1 MCKGN
6 CFTQVMDMAEKESS
20 LRDINE
26 IVKLSYLYDF
36 YGPLLK
42 ERHREIFE
50 AYVLND
56 LSLGEIAGEYG
67 ITRQGVYDIVK
78 RCSGR
83 LEGYE
88 EKLRLFERF
97 QMAKKRLGQVEEL
110 AQEGA
115 GEAGQEIIRLT
126 REIYEIL

>member
-1 MCKGN
+1 
-6 CFTQVMDMAEKESS
+6 MAEKVNS
-20 LRDINE
+20 LTDINE

-56 LSLGEIAGEYG
+56 LSLSEIAGEYG

-97 QMAKKRLGQVEEL
+97 QLAKERLGRVEQLAETGTEEAKK
-110 AQEGA
+110 
-115 GEAGQEIIRLT
+115 EIIELT
-126 REIYEIL
+126 HEIYEIL